1 MQEDRPQFGIT
12 YTSTTVVYLKIK
24 AIKYIHKPDIFFSF
38 GCVYEGGKA
47 FLKLSV

>member
-24 AIKYIHKPDIFFSF
+24 AIKYIHKLDIILVLDACMKEERHF
-38 GCVYEGGKA
+38 
-47 FLKLSV
+47 